1 MLQIADRLLQVK
13 NRIDQACTLASR
25 ASSSVILLAVS
36 KTHDAQAVQQAYN
49 AVQRHFGENYIQEAI
64 EKITHLKSYRQQIT
78 WHLIGPLQ
86 SNKTKLAAENFDWI
100 QSIDRLKIAQRLSD
114 QRPEN
119 LPPLNVCIQVNISE
133 EDSKSGI
140 SADAVGELC
149 TEVAQLPR
157 INLRGLM
164 TIPEPGSASSSLITM
179 NQLFK
184 KIQGQLHQ
192 YNLAPQ
198 FDTLSMGMSDDLEQ
212 AIAAGSTMVRIGTAI
227 FGTRPIKQSI

>member
-49 AVQRHFGENYIQEAI
+49 AGQRHFGENYIQEAI

-140 SADAVGELC
+140 SADAVSELC

-157 INLRGLM
+157 INLHGLM